1 MSMRHPDPA
10 AAASN
15 SPWMTRAEAAA
26 YAKVNPEYLDEARR
40 TGAVV
45 ASRIG
50 GSGRFRYHRRDLV
63 AWLGGNR
70 LRVLTG
76 GAA

>member
-1 MSMRHPDPA
+1 MSRQPPDPA
-10 AAASN
+10 GVAER

-26 YAKVNPEYLDEARR
+26 YAKVNPETLDQARR

-50 GSGRFRYHRRDLV
+50 GMGRF
-63 AWLGGNR
+63 
-70 LRVLTG
+70 
-76 GAA
+76 